1 MAARLTRRPLHVYS
15 KYHPDHPCSPCI
27 LCGKSGVYYTHFAAW
42 GSNEKEFILCH
53 YSTPLAPTSCICK
66 GDHEEAK
73 HHHSD
78 PMYIPKWKRKASN
91 IPSDSKKCIYPNCLV
106 VEKLIAP
113 AFQAIATLEATLGVQ
128 STSEQPFLLCTE
140 FSILQNHVQV
150 VV

>member
-27 LCGKSGVYYTHFAAW
+27 LCSKSGVYYTHFAAW
-42 GSNEKEFILCH
+42 GSNEKEFILRH

-73 HHHSD
+73 RHHSD
-78 PMYIPKWKRKASN
+78 PMYISKWKRKASN

-113 AFQAIATLEATLGVQ
+113 AFQAIATSIPRSVNNKEGTKHANLIWSVTAT
-128 STSEQPFLLCTE
+128 
-140 FSILQNHVQV
+140 
-150 VV
+150 